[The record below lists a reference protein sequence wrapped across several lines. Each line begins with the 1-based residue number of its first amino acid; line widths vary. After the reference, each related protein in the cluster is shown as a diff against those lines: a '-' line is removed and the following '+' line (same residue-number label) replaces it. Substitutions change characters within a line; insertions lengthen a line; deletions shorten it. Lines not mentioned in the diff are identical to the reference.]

1 MSNLRP
7 DEAFV
12 PVEVV
17 DPPGNPQLYKNSPL
31 RHDTNV
37 QSMTDGLRGVPPP
50 TFAIVREK
58 PEHRILLLLKLKG
71 LSNREIAEQTGYSE
85 PWVSQVTRQPWFQDM
100 LVEKLAQAGDKLVD
114 DLIALEAKNSV
125 FTLIQLRDDPNQLG
139 STRAACAKDL
149 LDRYLGKP
157 VQRTENLNINA
168 NVKGTITRIDTIDA
182 ELAKLEER
190 VQELDGTPKAS

>member
-1 MSNLRP
+1 MPSLRP

-17 DPPGNPQLYKNSPL
+17 DPPAGNPQLYKNSPL
-31 RHDTNV
+31 RNDTNV
-37 QSMTDGLRGVPPP
+37 QSMSDRFRGVPPP

-100 LVEKLAQAGDKLVD
+100 LVEKLADAGDKLVD
-114 DLIALEAKNSV
+114 EVIALEAKNSV

-139 STRAACAKDL
+139 SVRAACAKDL

-157 VQRTENLNINA
+157 VQRTENLNITA
-168 NVKGTITRIDTIDA
+168 NVKGTITRIDSIDA
-182 ELAKLEER
+182 ELAKLETR
-190 VQELDGTPKAS
+190 AKELEGASR